1 MVNSDAAQQLDEL
14 TYERQDISDL
24 SINLKM
30 LEQYCPLARPSSTS
44 GLNTA
49 SFQHLGQLDLL
60 PLEIIQSILQQL
72 DLYTLALMQSINHRS
87 KLLVDSLP
95 QHREIVTHAPNALRA
110 ILSTGLAPHFTIHH
124 LSRAL
129 RAQDCLGCGSF
140 GAYLYL
146 LDCRRYCWLCLAEA
160 SDTFPISR
168 STAKASFGLSNYSL
182 RQLPCMKTL
191 PGRYSLNRFDGDTHN
206 RRLALVSTKSAKEAG
221 IKLHGSQDAMEAP
234 RMLVPLRRHHHISGE
249 GIFFWLQL
257 RRSMQSRPLCSHDG
271 GYAFQRFMAS
281 MRFPTLDPSN
291 GTIEWGIS
299 CKGCWNRL
307 PDGDILRDWE
317 CKECHDGSPNDDIS
331 RDWEAMYTKRGY
343 LVHFEQCEHSKH
355 LLTSL
360 KTDGLERSE
369 TS

>member
-1 MVNSDAAQQLDEL
+1 MANSDAAQQLDEL
-14 TYERQDISDL
+14 TYERQDIRDL

-30 LEQYCPLARPSSTS
+30 LEQYCPLARPSSIS

-60 PLEIIQSILQQL
+60 PLEVIQSVLQQL
-72 DLYTLALMQSINHRS
+72 DLYTLTLMQSINHRS

-110 ILSTGLAPHFTIHH
+110 ILSTGLAPHFTIHQ
-124 LSRAL
+124 LSTAL

-140 GAYLYL
+140 GAYLCL
-146 LDCRRYCWLCLAEA
+146 LECRRYCWLCLAEA
-160 SDTFPISR
+160 SDTLPISR
-168 STAKASFGLSNYSL
+168 SAAKASFGLSDNNL

-191 PGRYSLNRFDGDTHN
+191 PGRYSLDRFDSDTHI

-221 IKLHGSQDAMEAP
+221 IRLHGSQDAMEAA
-234 RMLVPLRRHHHISGE
+234 RMLVRLRCRNHSAGE
-249 GIFFWLQL
+249 GNIFWLQA
-257 RRSMQSRPLCSHDG
+257 RRSTQSRPLCSHDG
-271 GYAFQRFMAS
+271 GYSFQRFMAS

-299 CKGCWNRL
+299 CKGCCDRL
-307 PDGDILRDWE
+307 PNDDIFRDWE
-317 CKECHDGSPNDDIS
+317 CKGCRDGPPNDDKS

-343 LVHFEQCEHSKH
+343 LDHFEQCEHSQH
-355 LLTSL
+355 LLASL
-360 KTDGLERSE
+360 KADGLESSE
-369 TS
+369 IS